1 MSKVGQ
7 PTKTADLY
15 DKPPPSAAVN
25 DQLYD
30 QPPKAAEVNYDEIAP
45 GPKCKIEVSSGV
57 MLADYTPKELRKP
70 TPKPEETQVS
80 QVTSKVSAHQLCEYE
95 KDEIIGSEMVS
106 YMGSERNKRK
116 KKCDMAN
123 LWLALKQN
131 FRLHLVINIKI
142 KKFS

>member
-1 MSKVGQ
+1 VKGNIKFTV
-7 PTKTADLY
+7 
-15 DKPPPSAAVN
+15 
-25 DQLYD
+25 
-30 QPPKAAEVNYDEIAP
+30 
-45 GPKCKIEVSSGV
+45 
-57 MLADYTPKELRKP
+57 RKP

-80 QVTSKVSAHQLCEYE
+80 QVTSKLSAHQLCEYE

-106 YMGSERNKRK
+106 YMGSERKFWKKFKLRDNFPFTGNKRK